1 MDMKS
6 DSRRIKPTTGDTPL
20 IRSRRT
26 LYLTGSAMLMFSL
39 LGCAAGSSI
48 SESSNSISTSFESSS
63 KSSTSSSEER
73 KEAYRGDVRH
83 YTEVYTRSGSDVAG
97 FARGLSSIGEKYG
110 TTNWEADHT
119 PSIGIG
125 EGLAKAGIPQN
136 QVDAYMTH
144 LAQGDPLKIAAIQ
157 EGLGRLR

>member
-1 MDMKS
+1 
-6 DSRRIKPTTGDTPL
+6 
-20 IRSRRT
+20 
-26 LYLTGSAMLMFSL
+26 
-39 LGCAAGSSI
+39 
-48 SESSNSISTSFESSS
+48 
-63 KSSTSSSEER
+63 
-73 KEAYRGDVRH
+73 VRH

-119 PSIGIG
+119 TYIGIG